1 MLMSIC
7 HPNFN
12 SLMNLYLIGCR
23 IDSIEFLT
31 FLNAESMISLDLT
44 SNELTCVKALN
55 KLKWKQL
62 RYLYLSDNPI
72 VEVGI
77 NRISMKPEMTSLKL

>member
-1 MLMSIC
+1 MLKSIC
-7 HPNFN
+7 HPIYN
-12 SLMNLYLIGCR
+12 SLMNLYLIGCK

-31 FLNAESMISLDLT
+31 YLNAENMISLDLM
-44 SNELTCVKALN
+44 SNELTCLKALN

-62 RYLYLSDNPI
+62 AYIYLSDNPI

-77 NRISMKPEMTSLKL
+77 HRISMKPDMKCLKL